1 MTKEEEQKTQ
11 KELEEGA
18 SNLDRILKWH
28 RQGVLDYPSKIR

>member
-18 SNLDRILKWH
+18 SNLEKILKWH
-28 RQGVLDYPSKIR
+28 RLGILDYQSRLR